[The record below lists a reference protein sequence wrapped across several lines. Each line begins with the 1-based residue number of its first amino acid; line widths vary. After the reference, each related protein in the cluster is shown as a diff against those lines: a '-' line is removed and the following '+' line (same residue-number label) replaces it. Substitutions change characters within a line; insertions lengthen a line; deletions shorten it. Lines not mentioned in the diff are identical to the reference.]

1 MCQRPAA
8 SVVFT
13 LPRGAFCVASS
24 ICRRGTQGRIISRAV
39 MPVSPGQLVLSR
51 RSSSQISSP
60 AASTP
65 LSRASSPATV
75 FSASLPSRRSPAPSS
90 TSPGGSQIQQLLRPA
105 APTLSHDAQLVAN
118 RELEKAQAQLEGILS
133 EQRAMSEQSKKWSL
147 SESPKSFSQQVQASA
162 ARLSQLDIEHAETEA
177 LLQHRAT
184 LAVYTERS
192 LAAQA
197 STSSAQKEF
206 ERARQAAREVRR
218 GADPCPHTH
227 IFLMQPPTS
236 RRDACGRRLRSR
248 PRHLRLGRGPRRRR
262 RQSRV
267 RWCRPRPSGRV
278 GLRRRRAALHL
289 RRRRCPSA

>member
-1 MCQRPAA
+1 
-8 SVVFT
+8 
-13 LPRGAFCVASS
+13 
-24 ICRRGTQGRIISRAV
+24 

-51 RSSSQISSP
+51 RNSSQISSP
-60 AASTP
+60 AVSTP
-65 LSRASSPATV
+65 LSRASSPSTV

-90 TSPGGSQIQQLLRPA
+90 TSPGGSQIKQLLRPA

-248 PRHLRLGRGPRRRR
+248 PRHLRRGRGPRGRRR
-262 RQSRV
+262 RSRG
-267 RWCRPRPSGRV
+267 RWCRPRRSGRI

>member
-1 MCQRPAA
+1 
-8 SVVFT
+8 
-13 LPRGAFCVASS
+13 
-24 ICRRGTQGRIISRAV
+24 

-60 AASTP
+60 AVSTP

-133 EQRAMSEQSKKWSL
+133 EQRAMSEQSKRWHAAL

-197 STSSAQKEF
+197 STSSAQQEF

-227 IFLMQPPTS
+227 TFSHAATHIPTRCVWQAAALEAAALEAWARAKGEEASVKGEMVSTETKWKNRATAEAGSLTLATATLPIGLMQ
-236 RRDACGRRLRSR
+236 
-248 PRHLRLGRGPRRRR
+248 
-262 RQSRV
+262 
-267 RWCRPRPSGRV
+267 
-278 GLRRRRAALHL
+278 
-289 RRRRCPSA
+289 